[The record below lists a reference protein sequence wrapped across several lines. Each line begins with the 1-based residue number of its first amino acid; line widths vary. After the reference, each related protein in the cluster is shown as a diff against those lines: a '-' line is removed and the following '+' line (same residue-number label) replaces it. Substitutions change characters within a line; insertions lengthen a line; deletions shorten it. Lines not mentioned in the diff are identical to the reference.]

1 MELLA
6 PAGNLNK
13 LKIAVLYG
21 ADAVY
26 LAGPKYGLRSASD
39 NFSDVELYQGIE
51 FAHQN
56 NCKAYVTLNA
66 FLNDKELENLP
77 GYVRFLE
84 KNKVDAV
91 IVSDLGVMTI
101 VQEHSKIP
109 IHLSTQ
115 ASCLNIH
122 AARAWKRLGAKRI
135 VLGRE
140 VSLEEAGNIR
150 KATGIEVE
158 LFVHGAMCTAY
169 SGNCTI
175 SNYTSGRDSNR
186 GGCVQSCRF
195 NYSAKKDSIVKK
207 QINSKNSEES
217 NFSDS
222 EEITI
227 NENSLGNDSAS
238 LLSSK
243 DLRGMRLL
251 PKYIE
256 NGVDCIKIEGRMKSA
271 LYAATTTI
279 AYSQALKW
287 CKLASR
293 EKCSN
298 KLIKFSEVLEKIHHR
313 GYTEGSLEKQ
323 AGMDSIY
330 LGRRNGISSIYQIAG
345 IVLEVQKG
353 RSFIMQTQNTFD
365 WNNTLEVLAFDGNVI
380 EVPTKQML
388 YLDNTPVEKSKPSR
402 LIRFSWP
409 KGADTSNYLKNMSSI
424 EPMNVVRFKS

>member
-293 EKCSN
+293 EKYSN